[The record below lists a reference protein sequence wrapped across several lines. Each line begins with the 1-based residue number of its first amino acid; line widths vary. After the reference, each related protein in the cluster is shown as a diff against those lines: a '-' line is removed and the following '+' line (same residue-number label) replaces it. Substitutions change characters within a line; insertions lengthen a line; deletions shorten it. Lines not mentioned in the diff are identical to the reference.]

1 MTLLLKVLALQVIL
15 ILKIFA
21 VSVNVLVKL
30 SAYILGPLMLF
41 ITGCAVYCLV
51 KTRWT
56 DVAILAAM
64 DGAIFAAMFA
74 AGWVTCLA
82 EDACDGLTSF
92 LHS

>member
-1 MTLLLKVLALQVIL
+1 MKLLWKALALPTIL
-15 ILKIFA
+15 VLKIFVLA
-21 VSVNVLVKL
+21 VHVLVNL
-30 SAYILGPLMLF
+30 SAYVLSPLMLF

-64 DGAIFAAMFA
+64 DGVIFAAMFA
-74 AGWVTCLA
+74 AGWITCLA
-82 EDACDGLTSF
+82 EDACDNLTAF